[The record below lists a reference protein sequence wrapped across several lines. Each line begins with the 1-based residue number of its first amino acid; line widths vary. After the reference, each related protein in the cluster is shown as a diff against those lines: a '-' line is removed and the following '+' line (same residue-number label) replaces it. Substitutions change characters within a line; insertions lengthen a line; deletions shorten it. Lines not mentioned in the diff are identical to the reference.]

1 MFTRV
6 IGIDCATDPAKT
18 GLALGA
24 FENGRVSVEVA
35 RVCGRREDPS
45 DAVCG
50 WLAAAQ
56 GRKTL
61 IAVDAPL
68 GWPTAMGAF
77 LSRHSAGQ
85 GLDVDPKTM
94 FRRMTDIRVRM
105 ATGKTPLDVGAD
117 RIARTAHSALAL
129 LQLIRELTGL
139 EIPLAWTTDFEGCA
153 AIEVYPAATLKA
165 HGLRCAGYKTPGG
178 AEARR
183 EMLAGLG
190 PFMALPEDLRPS
202 LERAD
207 ALDACVCLLAAADFL
222 TGSAMPP
229 PEAGIARKE
238 GWIWVRGHG
247 A

>member
-1 MFTRV
+1 MMALPLWSRQPIVPVSAAPNEEDHMRVRV

-35 RVCGRREDPS
+35 RVCSRREDPS

-50 WLAAAQ
+50 WLAAAP
-56 GRKTL
+56 GDRTL

-85 GLDVDPKTM
+85 CLDVDPKTM

-117 RIARTAHSALAL
+117 RIARTAHAALAL

-139 EIPLAWTTDFEGCA
+139 EIPLAWTADFDGCA
-153 AIEVYPAATLKA
+153 AIEVYPAATLCRT
-165 HGLRCAGYKTPGG
+165 GSG
-178 AEARR
+178 APATRPR
-183 EMLAGLG
+183 AT
-190 PFMALPEDLRPS
+190 LRPA
-202 LERAD
+202 ERCWRGWDRSWRCLKTSDRRLSAPTP
-207 ALDACVCLLAAADFL
+207 LTPACAC
-222 TGSAMPP
+222 SPP
-229 PEAGIARKE
+229 PTS
-238 GWIWVRGHG
+238 
-247 A
+247 

>member
-1 MFTRV
+1 M
-6 IGIDCATDPAKT
+6 
-18 GLALGA
+18 
-24 FENGRVSVEVA
+24 
-35 RVCGRREDPS
+35 PS
-45 DAVCG
+45 AGG
-50 WLAAAQ
+50 WRAAQ
-56 GRKTL
+56 GHKTL

-85 GLDVDPKTM
+85 CLDADPNMM

-117 RIARTAHSALAL
+117 RIARTAHSALRL
-129 LQLIRELTGL
+129 LQLIRERTGL
-139 EIPLAWTTDFEGCA
+139 EIPLAWTPDFGGCA
-153 AIEVYPAATLKA
+153 AIEVYPAATLKV
-165 HGLRCAGYKTPGG
+165 HGLRCQGYKTPGD

-190 PFMALPEDLRPS
+190 PLMALPDDLRPS

-207 ALDACVCLLAAADFL
+207 ALDACVCMLAAADFL

-229 PEAGIARKE
+229 PEAGLARNGPAPYRWRRYRKLQ
-238 GWIWVRGHG
+238 RGLVS
-247 A
+247 ARDRQ